1 MKMLAEKQD
10 VFLHSAF
17 FTLIRNDNRIP
28 AEPLAIL
35 KEHFGLYSIMMDFI
49 FIIGPSAVGK
59 TTLAKALFAH
69 YNGVYLEQNMVPEF
83 GIPEDCPDIGV
94 FEEETCWKN
103 FLLQLNFFHEKGF
116 QNIIALD
123 FDDYRTRE
131 LPLHFKGKRFVTLK
145 LVSGDTEQIRRQ
157 MIHRSENEGGLMELE
172 NVERANQKIKSRPL
186 LPNEVLLDVAG
197 KTREAV
203 FTEAIGIIDHFKP
216 DLEYTYELPDEQLFL
231 SWVHSR
237 NLR

>member
-1 MKMLAEKQD
+1 
-10 VFLHSAF
+10 
-17 FTLIRNDNRIP
+17 
-28 AEPLAIL
+28 
-35 KEHFGLYSIMMDFI
+35 MMDFI

-103 FLLQLNFFHEKGF
+103 VLLQLNFFHEKGF

-157 MIHRSENEGGLMELE
+157 MIHRSENEGGLMALE

-186 LPNEVLLDVAG
+186 LPHEVLLDVAG

-216 DLEYTYELPDEQLFL
+216 DLEYTYELLDEQLFL